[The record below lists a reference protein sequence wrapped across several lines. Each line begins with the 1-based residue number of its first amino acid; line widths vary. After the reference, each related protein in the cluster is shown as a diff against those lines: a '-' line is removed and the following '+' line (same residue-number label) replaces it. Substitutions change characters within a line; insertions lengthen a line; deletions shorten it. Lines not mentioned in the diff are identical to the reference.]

1 MSKTKKFTRRQLLT
15 GMAAAA
21 GGAAG
26 LGAWATFHD
35 TAQTARQA
43 GPGISVDGRPEPQKA
58 LMSYTS
64 ASRTGDKISMLGF
77 GCMRYPVMPGEN
89 SPRSPNINEPSAFE
103 LVDYALAHGVN
114 YFDTAWGYH
123 NGASQIVTGKA
134 LKRHPRDSFYLATK
148 MPGYLNPD
156 LAKAKEMF
164 ATQLK
169 NCQVEYF
176 DYYLLHN
183 LSLVENYKRTYE
195 DAGVLDYL
203 LEEKRQGRIR
213 NLGWSFHG
221 DKAMLEYVLSRD
233 VDWDFAMIQ
242 VNYHDLL
249 HELVPRPNL
258 KKNVPEPAPAK
269 WMLDTIA
276 ASGLPFV
283 VMEPLLGGR
292 LARLNGK
299 ALNILQNE
307 QPEHTAASWA
317 FRYVAGL
324 PNVLTILSGMTYKE
338 HLQDNLATF
347 SPYIPLSDHEHT
359 VLKKALDVFVK
370 GNNIRCTTCG
380 YCMPCQY
387 GVDIPTVFKHYNDC
401 LDDDLVPKD
410 SRSAS
415 YDEARRGYL
424 TSLARR
430 IPEFRSAAHCTGCGQ
445 CLPQCPQFINIPDE
459 MDKIAKYT
467 EQLLRRNV

>member
-1 MSKTKKFTRRQLLT
+1 
-15 GMAAAA
+15 
-21 GGAAG
+21 
-26 LGAWATFHD
+26 
-35 TAQTARQA
+35 
-43 GPGISVDGRPEPQKA
+43 
-58 LMSYTS
+58 
-64 ASRTGDKISMLGF
+64 
-77 GCMRYPVMPGEN
+77 
-89 SPRSPNINEPSAFE
+89 
-103 LVDYALAHGVN
+103 
-114 YFDTAWGYH
+114 
-123 NGASQIVTGKA
+123 
-134 LKRHPRDSFYLATK
+134 
-148 MPGYLNPD
+148 
-156 LAKAKEMF
+156 
-164 ATQLK
+164 
-169 NCQVEYF
+169 
-176 DYYLLHN
+176 
-183 LSLVENYKRTYE
+183 
-195 DAGVLDYL
+195 
-203 LEEKRQGRIR
+203 
-213 NLGWSFHG
+213 
-221 DKAMLEYVLSRD
+221 
-233 VDWDFAMIQ
+233 
-242 VNYHDLL
+242 
-249 HELVPRPNL
+249 
-258 KKNVPEPAPAK
+258 
-269 WMLDTIA
+269 MLDTIA

-347 SPYIPLSDHEHT
+347 SPYIPLSNHEHMI
-359 VLKKALDVFVK
+359 LKKALDVFVK

-445 CLPQCPQFINIPDE
+445 CLPQCPQFINIPEE